1 MDITIN
7 VTDGVPIYRQIVNQ
21 VKYLVASG
29 LLQPGEELPPIRTL
43 ALQLK
48 VTPNTIVKAYGELE
62 IAGVVHK
69 RRGSGTFVSEGRPQL
84 ALRERR
90 RIIEQRIDALLA
102 EAHQLNFTADDIL
115 RMVRERKAAMDP
127 GPPPNRRTWRNS
139 MGQIVDVNDLSRSF
153 GSKSALDG
161 VSFRATA
168 GQVYGLVGANGA
180 GKTTLLKHLLG
191 LLRATTGSVRVFGL
205 DPVRDPVGVLS
216 RVGYLSEERELP
228 EWMRVDELMRYTQAF
243 HPTWDASY
251 ARELLETFALDPS
264 KKVKELSKGMRAQAG
279 LIAAVAHR
287 PELLILDEP
296 SSGLD
301 AVVRRDILDAIV
313 RTVAD
318 DGRTV
323 IFSSHLLDEVERM
336 SDHVTLMHHGPRDAE
351 RRTRRRAPRLP
362 AQPRALRRALR
373 STARPRYR
381 AGHGRWW
388 PHVERRP
395 QRIARAV
402 PSLGP
407 CARRRGRRIARRHA
421 RRNLP
426 GARRPQP
433 PAGGGGMTM
442 RSPIVAMLWEI
453 WRVTRVEAA
462 WKLAFGIVGG
472 LAVLALCAAFAPAD
486 NAKRYEDIMDNG
498 AAVAMILLVLP
509 HLVSWLSLARLNGG
523 RPGFPLYL
531 HYTRPVR
538 TAVIVGLPM
547 AYLTAMSSAIYLV
560 SALLL
565 RVTSGY
571 AFPLLP
577 VAAWIAALTLVG
589 LAATWSTR
597 NRTIQVCVMMFAITK
612 AFGLAME
619 RLTAVEIPD
628 TFDWPPRLWPT
639 LFDFPLT
646 DYAWIALI
654 GLASFGVT
662 VAGVTRQRRGDGWAE
677 VPLGATRRILG
688 PARQPVPFPVSHLV
702 CDAGSGVVGPEV
714 QRIAG
719 ADDRSG
725 ARDRDSAGVGGQR
738 AHRCCDRM
746 RTLVCLARSGNASTP
761 EHCLRSLRRS
771 HC

>member
-29 LLQPGEELPPIRTL
+29 LLLPGEELPPIRTL

-69 RRGSGTFVSEGRPQL
+69 RRGSGTFVSEGRQQL

-127 GPPPNRRTWRNS
+127 GTTAEPAERGEIAWDRY
-139 MGQIVDVNDLSRSF
+139 VDVNDLSRSF

-251 ARELLETFALDPS
+251 ARELLESFALDPS

-336 SDHVTLMHHGPRDAE
+336 SDHVTLMHQGRVTLSGALDDVRRGYQRSRVRFVEHFDQPPVLETALAMEGGGRTWSVVHSGSLEQFHHSVLALGGEVVESRDATLE
-351 RRTRRRAPRLP
+351 EIFLA
-362 AQPRALRRALR
+362 
-373 STARPRYR
+373 R
-381 AGHGRWW
+381 AGR
-388 PHVERRP
+388 ER
-395 QRIARAV
+395 
-402 PSLGP
+402 
-407 CARRRGRRIARRHA
+407 
-421 RRNLP
+421 
-426 GARRPQP
+426 QP
-433 PAGGGGMTM
+433 
-442 RSPIVAMLWEI
+442 
-453 WRVTRVEAA
+453 VEAA
-462 WKLAFGIVGG
+462 
-472 LAVLALCAAFAPAD
+472 
-486 NAKRYEDIMDNG
+486 
-498 AAVAMILLVLP
+498 
-509 HLVSWLSLARLNGG
+509 
-523 RPGFPLYL
+523 
-531 HYTRPVR
+531 
-538 TAVIVGLPM
+538 
-547 AYLTAMSSAIYLV
+547 
-560 SALLL
+560 
-565 RVTSGY
+565 
-571 AFPLLP
+571 
-577 VAAWIAALTLVG
+577 
-589 LAATWSTR
+589 
-597 NRTIQVCVMMFAITK
+597 
-612 AFGLAME
+612 
-619 RLTAVEIPD
+619 
-628 TFDWPPRLWPT
+628 
-639 LFDFPLT
+639 
-646 DYAWIALI
+646 
-654 GLASFGVT
+654 
-662 VAGVTRQRRGDGWAE
+662 
-677 VPLGATRRILG
+677 
-688 PARQPVPFPVSHLV
+688 
-702 CDAGSGVVGPEV
+702 
-714 QRIAG
+714 
-719 ADDRSG
+719 
-725 ARDRDSAGVGGQR
+725 
-738 AHRCCDRM
+738 
-746 RTLVCLARSGNASTP
+746 
-761 EHCLRSLRRS
+761 
-771 HC
+771 